1 MAPTF
6 TIVSATSHRKT
17 LIDLN
22 VEYMSWISSELNRSL
37 GISLE
42 TENGMPI
49 ADYASHMLDK
59 ICDEMSAR
67 GIFYLVSI
75 DDQIVGMGGMRPISQ
90 DAAEIKRIYVRPE
103 YRGQGVGSL
112 LVQRLLRDAL
122 AFGYR
127 RVCLDSAPFQQS
139 ANKIYEAIGFHE
151 CKPYPGCE
159 VPRSLHAVW
168 RVMEISL

>member
-1 MAPTF
+1 MNPTF
-6 TIVSATSHRKT
+6 TVVSATSHRKT

-22 VEYMSWISSELNRSL
+22 VEYMSWVSSELNRSL

-49 ADYASHMLDK
+49 ADYASHVLDK
-59 ICDEMSAR
+59 ICGERPPR
-67 GIFYLVSI
+67 GIFYLASI
-75 DDQIVGMGGMRPISQ
+75 DDQIAGMGGVRSIGK
-90 DAAEIKRIYVRPE
+90 DIAEMKRVYVRPE

-112 LVQRLLRDAL
+112 LVRRLLGDAL

-139 ANKIYEAIGFHE
+139 AHRIYEAAGFRE

-159 VPRSLHAVW
+159 VPTSLHSVW
-168 RVMEISL
+168 RFMEIYL